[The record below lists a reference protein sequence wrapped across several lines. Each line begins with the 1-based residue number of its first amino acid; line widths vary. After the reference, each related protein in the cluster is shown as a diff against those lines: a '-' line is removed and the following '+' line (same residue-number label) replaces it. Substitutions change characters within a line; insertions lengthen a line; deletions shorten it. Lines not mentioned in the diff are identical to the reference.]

1 MNDFGLYLQ
10 MGFEHILDI
19 HGIDHILFVTALCLQ
34 YSLKTWKQLLVAIT
48 AFTIGHSI
56 TLALSTTNI
65 FTLPSHITELLI
77 AISIVCMA
85 VLNLFTRKG
94 ITNTPTQQRIA
105 YGVTL
110 FFGLIHGLGF
120 STLLKS
126 LLGQSASIW
135 QPLLAFN
142 IGLELGQII
151 IVSGVLLLMY
161 LTVNVAKAPHK
172 YIAGAINVVIA
183 LLALQMVTQRV

>member
-65 FTLPSHITELLI
+65 VTMPKHITELLI

-85 VLNLFTRKG
+85 FLNLFTRKG
-94 ITNTPTQQRIA
+94 ITYTPTQQRIA
-105 YGVTL
+105 YGITL

-151 IVSGVLLLMY
+151 IVSAVLSLIY